1 MIFSTPF
8 FLFCYLP
15 VVLLVYYAVPLKV
28 RNLVLLIVSLIFYAW
43 GEPIYILIMILSII
57 IDYVHGILIDSYKK
71 KGNTK
76 KARIAVA
83 TSIFFNLGLLLFF
96 KYWDFIA
103 VSLASVGVDF
113 MPILGL
119 ELPIGISF
127 FTFQTMSYSIDV
139 YRGDSEVQKNM
150 ITFGSFVTMFPQLI
164 AGPIIKYKEVAGQL
178 KNRTYDFNRFASGS
192 TRFVKGL
199 CKKVLLANN
208 FGLLWE
214 AFGGVNVNNLT
225 TLGAWLGIIGY
236 ALQIYFDFSGYSD
249 MAIGLGRM
257 LGFEF
262 PENFNYPYIA
272 RSITDFWRRWHISLT
287 TWFRDYLYIPLG
299 GNRDGTSKTIR
310 NILVVW
316 LATGIWH
323 GASWN
328 FLLWGLYYFVLIVL
342 ERYVLGKFLKKIPN
356 WTRHLYT
363 LVMVLVGWTIF
374 AIGDIA
380 VMGTYLMS
388 MFGIGAS
395 FLSGVFLYNL
405 RNYAVLL
412 VIGII
417 AVTPLPGK
425 LWSKIPEK
433 VSRIV
438 GPVVM
443 VVGLI
448 LVIAYLIDGSYN
460 PFLYFEF

>member
-57 IDYVHGILIDSYKK
+57 IDYIHGILIDRYKK
-71 KGNTK
+71 KGALK

-83 TSIFFNLGLLLFF
+83 ASIVFNLALLLFF

-103 VSLASVGVDF
+103 VSLASAGIDF
-113 MPILGL
+113 MPVLGL

-139 YRGDSEVQKNM
+139 YRGDSKVQKNM
-150 ITFGSFVTMFPQLI
+150 VTFGSFVTMFPQLI
-164 AGPIIKYKEVAGQL
+164 AGPIIKFKEVAGQL
-178 KNRTYDFNRFASGS
+178 DNRSYTFERFASGGA
-192 TRFVKGL
+192 RFVKGL

-214 AFGGVNVNNLT
+214 SLGGLNSADLT
-225 TLGAWLGIIGY
+225 TLGAWLGIIGF
-236 ALQIYFDFSGYSD
+236 ALQLYFDFSGYSD

-272 RSITDFWRRWHISLT
+272 RSISDFWRRWHISLT
-287 TWFRDYLYIPLG
+287 TWFREYLYIPLG
-299 GNRDGTSKTIR
+299 GNREGTSRTIR
-310 NILVVW
+310 NLLVVW

-328 FLLWGLYYFVLIVL
+328 FLLWGIYYFVLIVM
-342 ERYVLGKFLKKIPN
+342 EKYVIGKVLAKLPGWIS
-356 WTRHLYT
+356 RIYT
-363 LVMVLVGWTIF
+363 LFFVLVGWAVF
-374 AIGDIA
+374 AVGDISR
-380 VMGTYLMS
+380 MGVYLRS
-388 MFGIGAS
+388 MFGFGTSLLDGI
-395 FLSGVFLYNL
+395 FLYNL
-405 RNYAVLL
+405 RNYAVLII
-412 VIGII
+412 IGII
-417 AVTPLPGK
+417 SATPLSRR
-425 LWSKIPEK
+425 LWSKLPEK
-433 VSRIV
+433 AGRII

-443 VVGLI
+443 LTGLF